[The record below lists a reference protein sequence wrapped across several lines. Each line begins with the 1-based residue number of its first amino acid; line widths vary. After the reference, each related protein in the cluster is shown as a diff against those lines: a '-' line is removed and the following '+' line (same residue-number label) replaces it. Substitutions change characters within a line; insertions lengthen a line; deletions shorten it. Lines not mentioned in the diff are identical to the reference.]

1 LNGSEGFEVEQHL
14 NETLSQLSLKWMWK
28 ASIQTGVGFSD
39 KAVWSRAFRRQSA
52 KGNEEMEENDGD
64 MAFGFKIHLEQV
76 VDLGGTRVTI
86 RWLKGHNCVIFES
99 FCGMVKRKL
108 EEQIK

>member
-1 LNGSEGFEVEQHL
+1 
-14 NETLSQLSLKWMWK
+14 MWK

-52 KGNEEMEENDGD
+52 QGNDKMEEGDGD
-64 MAFGFKIHLEQV
+64 MAYGFKIYVEQV
-76 VDLGGTRVTI
+76 VDPRGTRITI
-86 RWLKGHNCVIFES
+86 RWLKGHDSVIFES

-108 EEQIK
+108 GERIK